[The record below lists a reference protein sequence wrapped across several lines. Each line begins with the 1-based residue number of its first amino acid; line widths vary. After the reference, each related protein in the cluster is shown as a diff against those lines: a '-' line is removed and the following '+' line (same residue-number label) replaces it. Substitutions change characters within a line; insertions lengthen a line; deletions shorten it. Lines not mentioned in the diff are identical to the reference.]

1 MQAQEEVVTSYL
13 EFRRGFMNGLLSQI
27 TSALIPEILR
37 VSLNNM
43 SENNKERNSPKGSL
57 RS

>member
-1 MQAQEEVVTSYL
+1 
-13 EFRRGFMNGLLSQI
+13 LLSQI